1 MPLTVYRKRPPSL
14 LSVVGIRN
22 IILGILYWE
31 VMITKTIAEKIYD
44 NTIVLTF
51 NTLHSFLTL
60 FDDELEEEDPRVYN
74 SLQKLGLIPTPT
86 HTHTAPQLSAQQLNP
101 QGSNSLSSTPT
112 ADSTALKAQVAELSL
127 ELSAIK
133 EFFFRER

>member
-1 MPLTVYRKRPPSL
+1 MPMPLTVYRKRPPSL

-60 FDDELEEEDPRVYN
+60 FDEELEEEDPRVYN
-74 SLQKLGLIPTPT
+74 SLQKLGLIPTPV
-86 HTHTAPQLSAQQLNP
+86 AL
-101 QGSNSLSSTPT
+101 T
-112 ADSTALKAQVAELSL
+112 ADTTALKAQVAELSL

>member
-74 SLQKLGLIPTPT
+74 SLQKLGLIPTPM
-86 HTHTAPQLSAQQLNP
+86 HTHTAPQL
-101 QGSNSLSSTPT
+101 NSLSSTPT